1 MEYYDS
7 PEAEEESKSLSKKID
22 AVHDFFKDMSP
33 EETQAFF
40 KKITSSLELLHKAV
54 EEIKEKAKYEPLDNE
69 EKKFMRKVK
78 KDLKLLSQKFED
90 TMLVLGH
97 SLVMQANDYMLL
109 LKQEAAK
116 GNAKAKEVY
125 DELYPSYRAA
135 LEEEASNPEL
145 MN

>member
-1 MEYYDS
+1 MEFYDS
-7 PEAEEESKSLSKKID
+7 PEAEEESKSIAKKID

-40 KKITSSLELLHKAV
+40 KKLTSSLELLRKAV
-54 EEIKEKAKYEPLDNE
+54 EDINEKAKYEPLNKE

-97 SLVMQANDYMLL
+97 SLVMQANDYMFL
-109 LKQEAAK
+109 LKQEAAR
-116 GNAKAKEVY
+116 GNTKAKEVY

-135 LEEEASNPEL
+135 LEEEASDPEL